1 MRTPTKFKVYVT
13 LLWIGVVVGD
23 DCVVVVLVAATLIT
37 VAEVDDVLRL
47 VKAYG
52 LTECEGDK
60 IPMVRW
66 KCENTPFTKNVDKK
80 SVNDSGPTVGSQHDV
95 TIKVTV

>member
-52 LTECEGDK
+52 LTE
-60 IPMVRW
+60 
-66 KCENTPFTKNVDKK
+66 
-80 SVNDSGPTVGSQHDV
+80 
-95 TIKVTV
+95 